1 MREAYSIVKVA
12 ISSNIWYH
20 CTMSSFLIH
29 VVWASMCFPRCVYL
43 CHSTNLP
50 VCALIANDDESLCS
64 ISRFFMR
71 EYQFV
76 TDSYRL
82 YSALHRHCYRPHL
95 WYNSGA
101 SQKYIL
107 RQVKAIDFSLI
118 GEDRALALYN
128 ERASFTTRDQQGNA
142 VRADSMDI
150 ALLMLYGQIL
160 YAGGSYAYA
169 LSQ

>member
-1 MREAYSIVKVA
+1 MDLTPALTSL
-12 ISSNIWYH
+12 S
-20 CTMSSFLIH
+20 
-29 VVWASMCFPRCVYL
+29 
-43 CHSTNLP
+43 
-50 VCALIANDDESLCS
+50 VCALVANDDETLCS

-82 YSALHRHCYRPHL
+82 YSAFHRHCHRPHL
-95 WYNSGA
+95 WYNSSA

-107 RQVKAIDFSLI
+107 RQVKAVDFSLI
-118 GEDRALALYN
+118 GEQRALALYN
-128 ERASFTTRDQQGNA
+128 ERASFTTRDQQGNIL
-142 VRADSMDI
+142 RAESVDV

-169 LSQ
+169 LSK